1 MQKHSI
7 LMGALGGLLM
17 ISGAASADDSMYIN
31 AEGKVGVG
39 TNAPENPLHVVAPT
53 GNGPGMF
60 KLQQTDP
67 TKIRFILVNPNGAWS
82 FDMSTDANAFLISK
96 IGEGAMLKVTNT
108 GQLYIKGVLAFD
120 ANNP

>member
-1 MQKHSI
+1 MKKFVILAMGLMMTSSI
-7 LMGALGGLLM
+7 AL
-17 ISGAASADDSMYIN
+17 ADDSMFIDST
-31 AEGKVGVG
+31 GKIGMG
-39 TNAPENPLHVVAPT
+39 TNTPENLLHIKAPS
-53 GNGPGMF
+53 GSGPGMY
-60 KLQQTDP
+60 KLEQTDP

-82 FDMSTDANAFLISK
+82 FDMDADANAFTISK